1 VYAYK
6 IIRGVVALLWLLS
19 CLNATE
25 YFVSEYGDDE
35 SDGSINSPF
44 LTIQRAVDEMSSGD
58 ICQLRDGR
66 HYGFINMENKSNLSF
81 KSYPGEEGV
90 IDGTKLITSDWVQYQ
105 GSIYKTTVTD
115 TIWQLFVNDRMMQMA
130 RWPNLANPTNPDY
143 SSGGHPNPNFPEPGS
158 FWDINSWAHCTDE
171 SIFVQGVGGNIVNNE
186 SVHSLASLNVDL
198 TGGLAVGKLTT
209 SEHIIVEEITNHI
222 PGSSSFECT
231 AEYLDV
237 SRDSDGSESRYWFE
251 GKLDLLDSPGEWFFD
266 QSTMELYLWCE
277 DNANPSL
284 HDIRGR
290 TIDRIMELHNSSNI
304 LFENLTFYAGN
315 FLILQGDHRTFNHCN
330 FSYPSYSKRMLG
342 VREQPLNIDLD
353 GGQDDTFYDC
363 VFEYSENCAITFH
376 SAGTRRW
383 RIENSL
389 FHHIL
394 WAQGRQGAVYGRKSE
409 DDIFRRNTIHTIG
422 KGNGLKGGKADLI
435 ELNNIYN
442 IHYSID
448 GSNIQIAPGQQP
460 GMIIG
465 YNWCY
470 DTNSHNVIRFDGDP
484 GAYDGTIHHC
494 ISMNGNRGLRVK
506 GTAHFIY
513 NNTAFGCVPRND
525 IQISIDKG
533 GNDSTYTMNN
543 AATKLSGSNNGF
555 TAIPG
560 FHDHNWNG
568 YETGTDLREELR
580 DPYNFDFR
588 PKAGSELI
596 DAGVIIPGIT
606 EGYVGEAPDI
616 GAYEFGDDNYWIP
629 GRLVSKASTPVPPH
643 DAVNVMTDADLMWLK
658 GLEATSFQVYFGTE
672 SGQLTEMGTQVNNIY
687 DPGSLIPGQLY
698 YWRVNCNTPA
708 GWVTGD
714 EWNFLVGSAAS
725 GLNNDRESPFK
736 FHLSDNY
743 PNPFNAQTTIKFTLP
758 YASQVKMQLFNL
770 LGGLE
775 LTLVDR
781 SMVKGHHSV
790 DFQADLLASGVYL
803 YRLSGKGFSQTKK
816 LVLIK

>member
-1 VYAYK
+1 MYTHK
-6 IIRGVVALLWLLS
+6 IIRSITLLLWLMT

-25 YFVSEYGDDE
+25 YYVAEHGDNN
-35 SDGSINSPF
+35 SDGSINMPF
-44 LTIQRAVDEMSSGD
+44 LTIQRAVNEMTSGD
-58 ICQLRDGR
+58 ICYLREGR
-66 HYGFINMENKSNLSF
+66 HYGFTTMENKSNLTF
-81 KSYPGEEGV
+81 KSYPGETGI
-90 IDGTKLITSDWVQYQ
+90 IDGTKLITSEWVQHQ
-105 GSIYKTTVTD
+105 GSIYKTTVSD

-158 FWDINSWAHCTDE
+158 FWDQDSWAHCTNASSFVHQVGGYVVNDE
-171 SIFVQGVGGNIVNNE
+171 SVY
-186 SVHSLASLNVDL
+186 SLASLNVDL
-198 TGGLAVGKLTT
+198 TGALAVGKLTT
-209 SEHIIVEEITNHI
+209 SEHIIVEEVTSHS
-222 PGSSSFECT
+222 PGTSSFECT
-231 AEYLDV
+231 ADYLDV
-237 SRDSDGSESRYWFE
+237 DRDSDGEAARYWFE
-251 GKLDLLDSPGEWFFD
+251 GKLGLLDSPGEWFFD
-266 QSTMELYLWCE
+266 ASTMEIYVWCE
-277 DNANPSL
+277 DNGNPAY
-284 HDIRGR
+284 HDVRGR
-290 TIDRIMELHNSSNI
+290 TLDRVLEMLNSNNIVFEDLHI
-304 LFENLTFYAGN
+304 FAGN
-315 FLILQGDHRTFNHCN
+315 MLLVQGDHRTFNRCT

-376 SAGTRRW
+376 SAGTRRY
-383 RIENSL
+383 RIENCL

-394 WAQGRQGAVYGRKSE
+394 WGQGRQGAVYGRKSE

-513 NNTAFGCVPRND
+513 NNTAFGCEPRND

-533 GNDSTYTMNN
+533 GNDSTYTRNN

-568 YETGTDLREELR
+568 YETGTDLRDELR

-588 PKAGSELI
+588 PKAGSALI
-596 DAGVIIPGIT
+596 DAGVVIPGIT
-606 EGYVGEAPDI
+606 EDFVGNAPDI
-616 GAYEFGDDNYWIP
+616 GAYEYGDDNYWIP
-629 GRLVSKASTPVPPH
+629 GRLIHQASTPIPPNG
-643 DAVNVMTDADLMWLK
+643 AENVKTDADLMWLK
-658 GLEATSFQVYFGTE
+658 SLDATSFRVFFGSE
-672 SGQLTEMGTQVNNIY
+672 PGQLTEVSLQTNNIF
-687 DPGSLIPGQLY
+687 DPGLLVAGQNY
-698 YWRVNCNTPA
+698 YWRIDCNTPA
-708 GWVTGD
+708 GLMTGE
-714 EWNFLVGSAAS
+714 EWNFLVGSS
-725 GLNNDRESPFK
+725 PSDLNEGTESPFK
-736 FHLSDNY
+736 FQLNDNY
-743 PNPFNAQTTIKFTLP
+743 PNPFNAQTRIQFTLP
-758 YASQVKMQLFNL
+758 QAGPVKMQLFNL
-770 LGGLE
+770 RGGLE
-775 LTLVDR
+775 LTLIDR
-781 SMVKGHHSV
+781 SMVMGHHSV
-790 DFQADLLASGVYL
+790 ELQADRLASGVYL
-803 YRLSGKGFSQTKK
+803 YRLSAKGFSGTKK